1 MAQRMMFPVPLATI
15 GRSAGTWT
23 HVLTTNEETLVKAAA
38 DETPILFF
46 TVPLPAETP
55 PPHERTIKF
64 IDFYYE
70 VATAALE
77 AAPVAVIRR
86 KELAAGA
93 VSTLTTETETEAI
106 TGDDTT
112 GTAAGQYRLRI
123 TPATQIRADDD
134 ELIQV
139 EVTINAAATTV
150 LRIRAVTVTLA

>member
-1 MAQRMMFPVPLATI
+1 MGQRMMFPVPLATI

-55 PPHERTIKF
+55 PAHERTIKF

-77 AAPVAVIRR
+77 AAPTTVIRR
-86 KELAAGA
+86 KELAAGT
-93 VSTLTTETETEAI
+93 VSVLTTETETEAI
-106 TGDDTT
+106 AGDDTT
-112 GTAAGQYRLRI
+112 GTAVGQYRQRI
-123 TPATQIRADDD
+123 TPSTPIRADDD

-139 EVTINAAATTV
+139 ESSFNAAATTV